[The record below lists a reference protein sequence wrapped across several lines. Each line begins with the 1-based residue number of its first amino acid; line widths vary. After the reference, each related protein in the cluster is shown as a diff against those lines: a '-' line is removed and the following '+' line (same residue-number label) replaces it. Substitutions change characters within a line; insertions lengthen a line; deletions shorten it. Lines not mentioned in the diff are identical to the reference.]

1 MGDMKM
7 RILTRF
13 AMVLAVTATG
23 SASFAQST
31 IVPFGQDGYDTALP
45 VEIVSDSFTVNQAN
59 GTAEF
64 AGNVVVGQGDMR
76 LSAGKIQVEYGS
88 AADGAAGKI
97 GRLIASGGVTLVV
110 GGQAAEAETAIYS
123 IKDGNIVLSGN
134 VLITQGENALAG
146 QKITINLEDGSA
158 RVEGRVKTIFKAGA
172 TE

>member
-1 MGDMKM
+1 MWN
-7 RILTRF
+7 LNRF
-13 AMVLAVTATG
+13 AFVLMTALAAG

-31 IVPFGQDGYDTALP
+31 LVPFGQQGHDTSQA

-64 AGNVVVGQGDMR
+64 DGNVVVGQGDMR

-88 AADGAAGKI
+88 EADGATGQI

-123 IKDGNIVLSGN
+123 IKDGNIILSGN

-158 RVEGRVKTIFKAGA
+158 KVEGRVKTIFNAGA
-172 TE
+172 TD